1 MKAGYI
7 QTAPRFGDKSFN
19 FSQVEELACDIKADL
34 LVLPELFAT
43 GYTFISTEEARSMA
57 EPAGE
62 GPTSD
67 FLKKLSLDTGAIIVA
82 GFAEEHQG
90 LIYNSALL
98 VSAGE
103 VLDTYRKIHLFNRE
117 KLWFAQGNRT
127 PEVFEINGARIG
139 IMICFDWF
147 FPETARLLAMK
158 GAQIIAHPSNLVMP
172 YCQRSMPT
180 RCLENRVFAVTA
192 NRIGRESRGT
202 DDFFFTGAS
211 QITGIIGEV
220 LSSAPIDTTC
230 TNVVDI
236 DLSEADSKQL
246 NDLNNLFSDRRTDL
260 Y

>member
-7 QTAPRFGDKSFN
+7 QTAPRFGDKPFN
-19 FSQVEELACDIKADL
+19 FSQVAALAAGVKADL

-43 GYTFISTEEARSMA
+43 GYTFVSPEEARSMA
-57 EPAGE
+57 EPAGD

-67 FLKKLSLDTGAIIVA
+67 FLKKLSLDTGAVIVG
-82 GFAEEHQG
+82 GFAEEHEG
-90 LIYNSALL
+90 LVYNSAML
-98 VSAGE
+98 VAEGK

-117 KLWFAQGNRT
+117 KLWFSAGNRP

-158 GAQIIAHPSNLVMP
+158 GTQIIAHPSNLVMP

-202 DDFFFTGAS
+202 DDFLFTGAS

-220 LSSAPIDTTC
+220 LSSAPIDTTFID
-230 TNVVDI
+230 VVEI

-246 NDLNNLFSDRRTDL
+246 NPLNNLFSDRRTEF